1 MPCKKTN
8 VNKDKDIDNMMK
20 LYKKTTLYVV
30 RCDKNNNLQDSAPC
44 CNCLNTMIEL
54 NIKRIV
60 YSSSDNDILSANP
73 KDLKIDHL
81 SSGERLL
88 RKRNMKNKN
97 KSKK

>member
-8 VNKDKDIDNMMK
+8 GNKDIDNIMK

-44 CNCLNTMIEL
+44 CNCLNTMIDL

-60 YSSSDNDILSANP
+60 YSSSDNEILAENP
-73 KDLKIDHL
+73 KNLKIDHL

-88 RKRNMKNKN
+88 RKRKIKNK
-97 KSKK
+97 K